1 MEKMGKERK
10 KRKERGGAKRRRTV
24 LFQDGLGALSVAAFL
39 FLGATIREVNLL
51 MALGSFFAGFAV
63 LDYWQGRRSLRR
75 LRVVRRLPDAIFA
88 GQPFDVEIEIDATR
102 RRSSA
107 WGIVVEDEWTR
118 QEGDRE
124 RERWAP
130 PQDGETAVKA
140 GKISKEGRTE
150 KKEAKKARRKGK
162 GGKAKGK
169 NEKNTGLGEFGQEET
184 RPNVAA
190 TTRPT
195 AYFPQV
201 KGGER
206 RRERY
211 CGVVA
216 RRGVRRL
223 ATLTASTRF
232 PFGFFRSSER
242 FDAPDEILVFPKIGV
257 LADRWN
263 AAIGVARRETSVA
276 TARTSRIAGETL
288 NVRDWRPDDS
298 KRAIHWRATAK
309 RDKLQARDFE
319 KRENSVNVLILDLF
333 FNEKSV
339 LEPDL
344 DLGRGWNE
352 GIKGNRGKEAVAV
365 NRKETGKG
373 RNRQKAKGAVD
384 VNAQEAARR
393 SALVEKAVSFAATLI
408 DRWTRS
414 NDAKFLLAVNGDDS
428 TAFNK
433 KDAQVG
439 LEEMGDIGALS
450 GRVDSGS
457 GAFRRALTRLATVET
472 PRRDRLAELA
482 ASFDP
487 RVLANAQIYVVSVA
501 AFDGSRLTENEPT
514 AKTIETNETTG
525 MTGITGMTE
534 TTGTTGTTG
543 TRLIGGLEGI
553 GKENGAGEMGEM
565 GEMGEAVAAASVRG
579 IGGRWRGAKLIDVS
593 ATDFDD
599 YFEY

>member
-1 MEKMGKERK
+1 MGKSEKTRN
-10 KRKERGGAKRRRTV
+10 ERGGAKRRRTV

-51 MALGSFFAGFAV
+51 MALGAFFAGFAV

-75 LRVVRRLPDAIFA
+75 LRVFRKTPDAIFA
-88 GQPFDVEIEIDATR
+88 GEPFEVEIEIDATR

-107 WGIVVEDEWTR
+107 WGVVVEDEWTR
-118 QEGDRE
+118 QESDRDRE
-124 RERWAP
+124 LWAASKQEETP
-130 PQDGETAVKA
+130 EAVETVKTGEI
-140 GKISKEGRTE
+140 GKEKRE
-150 KKEAKKARRKGK
+150 KKKEKRKEREGK
-162 GGKAKGK
+162 GNKK
-169 NEKNTGLGEFGQEET
+169 NRKDARVGEDAQDET

-257 LADRWN
+257 LTDRWN
-263 AAIGVARRETSVA
+263 AASGVARRETTVS

-288 NVRDWRPDDS
+288 TVRDWRPDDS

-319 KRENSVNVLILDLF
+319 KRENSVNILILDLF
-333 FNEKSV
+333 FDEGNAS
-339 LEPDL
+339 EPDL
-344 DLGRGWNE
+344 DPWRGWNE
-352 GIKGNRGKEAVAV
+352 GFKGDGGKETVAAI
-365 NRKETGKG
+365 RKETKE
-373 RNRQKAKGAVD
+373 RENRQKTKRPVELD
-384 VNAQEAARR
+384 AQEQARR

-428 TAFNK
+428 TAFNENG
-433 KDAQVG
+433 AQVG
-439 LEEMGDIGALS
+439 LGEMGDMGALS
-450 GRVDSGS
+450 GRVESGN
-457 GAFRRALTRLATVET
+457 GAFRRALTRLATVEA
-472 PRRDRLAELA
+472 PSRDRLAEIS
-482 ASFDP
+482 ASLDP
-487 RVLANAQIYVVSVA
+487 RALANAQIYVVSVA
-501 AFDGSRLTENEPT
+501 AFDGARLAENTSET
-514 AKTIETNETTG
+514 DKANKT
-525 MTGITGMTE
+525 
-534 TTGTTGTTG
+534 
-543 TRLIGGLEGI
+543 
-553 GKENGAGEMGEM
+553 GEMRGNREKEEKRKGGEVENS
-565 GEMGEAVAAASVRG
+565 GEAEAVATAAARG
-579 IGGRWRGAKLIDVS
+579 IDGRWRDARLIDVS

-599 YFEY
+599 YFEF

>member
-1 MEKMGKERK
+1 MEKTEKTRN
-10 KRKERGGAKRRRTV
+10 ERGGAKRRRTV

-51 MALGSFFAGFAV
+51 MALGAFFAGFAV

-75 LRVVRRLPDAIFA
+75 LRVFRKTPDAIFA
-88 GQPFDVEIEIDATR
+88 GEPFEVEIEIDATR

-107 WGIVVEDEWTR
+107 WGVVVEDEWTR

-124 RERWAP
+124 LWAAAK
-130 PQDGETAVKA
+130 QEGTAETVGAVKTGEI
-140 GKISKEGRTE
+140 GKEKRKEKEGKGNRRN
-150 KKEAKKARRKGK
+150 KKNSKGASVGEAA
-162 GGKAKGK
+162 
-169 NEKNTGLGEFGQEET
+169 QDET

-195 AYFPQV
+195 AYFPQI

-257 LADRWN
+257 LTDRWN
-263 AAIGVARRETSVA
+263 AASGVARRETTVS

-288 NVRDWRPDDS
+288 TVRDWRPDDS

-319 KRENSVNVLILDLF
+319 KRENSVNILILDLF
-333 FNEKSV
+333 FDEGNAS
-339 LEPDL
+339 EPDL
-344 DLGRGWNE
+344 DLWRGWNE
-352 GIKGNRGKEAVAV
+352 EFKGDGEKETVAVIRKEAKE
-365 NRKETGKG
+365 RK
-373 RNRQKAKGAVD
+373 NRQKTKRPVELD
-384 VNAQEAARR
+384 AQEQARR

-414 NDAKFLLAVNGDDS
+414 NDAKFLLAVNGDDP
-428 TAFNK
+428 TAFNENG
-433 KDAQVG
+433 AQVG
-439 LEEMGDIGALS
+439 LGKMGDMGALS
-450 GRVDSGS
+450 GRVESGN
-457 GAFRRALTRLATVET
+457 GAFRRALTRLATVEA
-472 PRRDRLAELA
+472 PSRDRLAEIS
-482 ASFDP
+482 ASLDP
-487 RVLANAQIYVVSVA
+487 RALANAQIYLVSVA
-501 AFDGSRLTENEPT
+501 AFDGARLAENTSET
-514 AKTIETNETTG
+514 DKANKTGEMRENG
-525 MTGITGMTE
+525 KNG
-534 TTGTTGTTG
+534 
-543 TRLIGGLEGI
+543 
-553 GKENGAGEMGEM
+553 GKEELGEVENSGES
-565 GEMGEAVAAASVRG
+565 EAVATAAARG
-579 IGGRWRGAKLIDVS
+579 IDGRWRDARLIDVS
-593 ATDFDD
+593 ATDFND

>member
-1 MEKMGKERK
+1 MGKTGETRS
-10 KRKERGGAKRRRTV
+10 ERGGAKRRRTV

-39 FLGATIREVNLL
+39 FLGATVREVNLL
-51 MALGSFFAGFAV
+51 MALGAFFAGFAV

-75 LRVVRRLPDAIFA
+75 LRVVRKTPDAIFA
-88 GQPFDVEIEIDATR
+88 GEPFEVEIEIDATR

-107 WGIVVEDEWTR
+107 WGVVVEDEWTR
-118 QEGDRE
+118 REGE
-124 RERWAP
+124 RELAAAP
-130 PQDGETAVKA
+130 KQDKMGEIGGINEDEKREDR
-140 GKISKEGRTE
+140 KEGE
-150 KKEAKKARRKGK
+150 KRRKGK
-162 GGKAKGK
+162 NKRNAEVDETAQ
-169 NEKNTGLGEFGQEET
+169 NET

-195 AYFPQV
+195 AYFPRV
-201 KGGER
+201 KGGAR

-288 NVRDWRPDDS
+288 NVRDWRPDDL

-319 KRENSVNVLILDLF
+319 KRENSVNILILDLF
-333 FNEKSV
+333 FDEGNAS
-339 LEPDL
+339 EPDL

-352 GIKGNRGKEAVAV
+352 EFKGDGGKGTVAV
-365 NRKETGKG
+365 IREDTREKE
-373 RNRQKAKGAVD
+373 NRQKTKRAVELD
-384 VNAQEAARR
+384 AQERARR
-393 SALVEKAVSFAATLI
+393 SALVETAVSFAATLI

-428 TAFNK
+428 TAFNENG
-433 KDAQVG
+433 AQVG
-439 LEEMGDIGALS
+439 LGEMGDMGALN
-450 GRVDSGS
+450 GRVESGN
-457 GAFRRALTRLATVET
+457 GAFRRALT
-472 PRRDRLAELA
+472 
-482 ASFDP
+482 
-487 RVLANAQIYVVSVA
+487 
-501 AFDGSRLTENEPT
+501 
-514 AKTIETNETTG
+514 
-525 MTGITGMTE
+525 
-534 TTGTTGTTG
+534 
-543 TRLIGGLEGI
+543 
-553 GKENGAGEMGEM
+553 
-565 GEMGEAVAAASVRG
+565 
-579 IGGRWRGAKLIDVS
+579 
-593 ATDFDD
+593 
-599 YFEY
+599 

>member
-1 MEKMGKERK
+1 MGKTEKTRSK
-10 KRKERGGAKRRRTV
+10 RGGAKRRRTV

-51 MALGSFFAGFAV
+51 MALGAFFAGFAV

-75 LRVVRRLPDAIFA
+75 LRVFRKTPDAIFA
-88 GQPFDVEIEIDATR
+88 GEPFEVEIEIDATR

-107 WGIVVEDEWTR
+107 WGVVVEDEWTR
-118 QEGDRE
+118 QEGDRD
-124 RERWAP
+124 RELWAASK
-130 PQDGETAVKA
+130 QEETVEAVGTVKA
-140 GKISKEGRTE
+140 GEIGKEKKKKGKKKEKEG
-150 KKEAKKARRKGK
+150 KGNGKNRKGA
-162 GGKAKGK
+162 GVDEIA
-169 NEKNTGLGEFGQEET
+169 QDET

-195 AYFPQV
+195 AYFPRV
-201 KGGER
+201 KGGAR

-257 LADRWN
+257 LTDRWN
-263 AAIGVARRETSVA
+263 AASGGARRETTVS

-288 NVRDWRPDDS
+288 TVRDWRPDDS

-319 KRENSVNVLILDLF
+319 KRENSVNILILDLF
-333 FNEKSV
+333 FDEGSV
-339 LEPDL
+339 SEPDL

-352 GIKGNRGKEAVAV
+352 EFRGAGGKETVAV
-365 NRKETGKG
+365 IGKDAKEGK
-373 RNRQKAKGAVD
+373 NRQKTKRPVELD
-384 VNAQEAARR
+384 AQEQARR

-428 TAFNK
+428 IAFNENG
-433 KDAQVG
+433 AQVG
-439 LEEMGDIGALS
+439 LGKMDNMGALG
-450 GRVDSGS
+450 GRVESGN

-472 PRRDRLAELA
+472 PSRDRLAEIS
-482 ASFDP
+482 ASLDP

-501 AFDGSRLTENEPT
+501 AFDGARLAENTSET
-514 AKTIETNETTG
+514 DKANKTGE
-525 MTGITGMTE
+525 M
-534 TTGTTGTTG
+534 
-543 TRLIGGLEGI
+543 R
-553 GKENGAGEMGEM
+553 ENGKKGGKGEVKNS
-565 GEMGEAVAAASVRG
+565 GEAKAVATAAARG
-579 IGGRWRGAKLIDVS
+579 IDGRWRDARLIDVS

-599 YFEY
+599 YFEF

>member
-1 MEKMGKERK
+1 MGKIRK
-10 KRKERGGAKRRRTV
+10 TRSERGGAKRRRTV

-75 LRVVRRLPDAIFA
+75 LRVVRKTPDAVFA
-88 GQPFDVEIEIDATR
+88 GEPFEVEIEIDATR

-118 QEGDRE
+118 QDDDRDRE
-124 RERWAP
+124 LAAASK
-130 PQDGETAVKA
+130 QGETLETVKPEKI
-140 GKISKEGRTE
+140 GKE
-150 KKEAKKARRKGK
+150 KKEEKKGKRKERKGK
-162 GGKAKGK
+162 ENRK
-169 NEKNTGLGEFGQEET
+169 NRKNKKRAVSGEVAQDET

-242 FDAPDEILVFPKIGV
+242 FDAPSEVLVFPKIGV
-257 LADRWN
+257 LTDRWN
-263 AAIGVARRETSVA
+263 AASGGSRRETSVS

-319 KRENSVNVLILDLF
+319 KRENSVNILILDLF
-333 FNEKSV
+333 FDEGNAS
-339 LEPDL
+339 EPDL

-352 GIKGNRGKEAVAV
+352 EFKGDGGKGTVAV
-365 NRKETGKG
+365 IREDTREKE
-373 RNRQKAKGAVD
+373 NRQKTKRAVELD
-384 VNAQEAARR
+384 AQERARR

-428 TAFNK
+428 IAFNK
-433 KDAQVG
+433 RNAQVG
-439 LEEMGDIGALS
+439 LEEMGDIGALN

-472 PRRDRLAELA
+472 PRRDRLAELV

-487 RVLANAQIYVVSVA
+487 RVLANAQIYVISVA
-501 AFDGSRLTENEPT
+501 AFDGSRLTENETT
-514 AKTIETNETTG
+514 AKTRETN
-525 MTGITGMTE
+525 
-534 TTGTTGTTG
+534 G
-543 TRLIGGLEGI
+543 TRLIDGLGEI
-553 GKENGAGEMGEM
+553 GKAGETG
-565 GEMGEAVAAASVRG
+565 GISEMGEAVAAASVRG

>member
-1 MEKMGKERK
+1 MGKIRK
-10 KRKERGGAKRRRTV
+10 TRSERGGAKRRRTV

-63 LDYWQGRRSLRR
+63 LDYWLGRRSLRR
-75 LRVVRRLPDAIFA
+75 LRVARKAPDAVFA
-88 GQPFDVEIEIDATR
+88 GEPFDVEIEIDATR
-102 RRSSA
+102 RRSSV

-118 QEGDRE
+118 QESDRE
-124 RERWAP
+124 RRFGAP
-130 PQDGETAVKA
+130 SQQGETVKT
-140 GKISKEGRTE
+140 GKIGEERKEGEKVKRKE
-150 KKEAKKARRKGK
+150 KKERKEKKKGRNRKN
-162 GGKAKGK
+162 GK
-169 NEKNTGLGEFGQEET
+169 NGEIAQDEA

-257 LADRWN
+257 LTDRWN
-263 AAIGVARRETSVA
+263 VAVGGARRETTVS

-288 NVRDWRPDDS
+288 NVRDWRPDDA

-309 RDKLQARDFE
+309 RGKLQARDFE
-319 KRENSVNVLILDLF
+319 KRENSVNILILDLF
-333 FNEKSV
+333 FNERNAAELSFNAS
-339 LEPDL
+339 
-344 DLGRGWNE
+344 RGENGE
-352 GIKGNRGKEAVAV
+352 FRKDGENAKIKANGGNG
-365 NRKETGKG
+365 ETGKRE
-373 RNRQKAKGAVD
+373 RNRREPNRL
-384 VNAQEAARR
+384 NAQEQARR

-414 NDAKFLLAVNGDDS
+414 NDAKFLLAINGDDS
-428 TAFNK
+428 AAFDEN
-433 KDAQVG
+433 DARVG
-439 LEEMGDIGALS
+439 LVEMGDIGVLS
-450 GRVDSGS
+450 GRVDLGS
-457 GAFRRALTRLATVET
+457 GAFRRASARLATVEA
-472 PRRDRLAELA
+472 PRRDRLTEIA
-482 ASFDP
+482 ASLDP

-501 AFDGSRLTENEPT
+501 AFDGSRLTETEK
-514 AKTIETNETTG
+514 KTEINGVNKIGESSGIGRIEKINETGKTG
-525 MTGITGMTE
+525 KAI
-534 TTGTTGTTG
+534 
-543 TRLIGGLEGI
+543 
-553 GKENGAGEMGEM
+553 
-565 GEMGEAVAAASVRG
+565 AAASERG

-599 YFEY
+599 YFEF

>member
-1 MEKMGKERK
+1 MGKMRK
-10 KRKERGGAKRRRTV
+10 TQSERGGAKRRRTV

-75 LRVVRRLPDAIFA
+75 LRVVRKTPDAVFA
-88 GQPFDVEIEIDATR
+88 GEPFEVEIEIDATR

-118 QEGDRE
+118 QESDRD
-124 RERWAP
+124 RQLWAAS
-130 PQDGETAVKA
+130 QQEEAVKA
-140 GKISKEGRTE
+140 GEIGKERKE
-150 KKEAKKARRKGK
+150 KKKAKRKERGVRK
-162 GGKAKGK
+162 EKKKGK
-169 NEKNTGLGEFGQEET
+169 NRKNAKVGEDAQDKA

-216 RRGVRRL
+216 RRGVCRL

-257 LADRWN
+257 LTDRWN
-263 AAIGVARRETSVA
+263 ATSGGSRRETSVSIVQ
-276 TARTSRIAGETL
+276 TSRIAGETL

-298 KRAIHWRATAK
+298 KRAVHWRATAK
-309 RDKLQARDFE
+309 RGKLQARDFE
-319 KRENSVNVLILDLF
+319 KRENSVNILILDLF
-333 FNEKSV
+333 FQERSV
-339 LEPDL
+339 SEPEL
-344 DLGRGWNE
+344 DPGRGWNE
-352 GIKGNRGKEAVAV
+352 VFRGDREKRRTALI
-365 NRKETGKG
+365 RKEMENEK
-373 RNRQKAKGAVD
+373 NRQKTKRPVEL
-384 VNAQEAARR
+384 NAQEQARR

-433 KDAQVG
+433 RDARDSLG
-439 LEEMGDIGALS
+439 KMDDIGVLN

-487 RVLANAQIYVVSVA
+487 RVLANAQIYVVSIA
-501 AFDGSRLTENEPT
+501 AFDGSRLTENETT
-514 AKTIETNETTG
+514 AQMRETN
-525 MTGITGMTE
+525 
-534 TTGTTGTTG
+534 GTNG
-543 TRLIGGLEGI
+543 TRSIGGLGEI
-553 GKENGAGEMGEM
+553 GKANETGEISEK
-565 GEMGEAVAAASVRG
+565 GEAVAAASVRG

>member
-1 MEKMGKERK
+1 MGKTKQTRS
-10 KRKERGGAKRRRTV
+10 ERGGAKRRRTV

-75 LRVVRRLPDAIFA
+75 LRVVRKTPDAVFA
-88 GQPFDVEIEIDATR
+88 GEPFEVEIEIDATG

-118 QEGDRE
+118 RESDRE
-124 RERWAP
+124 RELLAASNR
-130 PQDGETAVKA
+130 EKA
-140 GKISKEGRTE
+140 DEGAENE
-150 KKEAKKARRKGK
+150 KRKR
-162 GGKAKGK
+162 GGKRKNRENATNGK
-169 NEKNTGLGEFGQEET
+169 VAQDET

-257 LADRWN
+257 LTDRWN
-263 AAIGVARRETSVA
+263 AAVGGARRETSVA

-288 NVRDWRPDDS
+288 TVRDWRPDDS

-319 KRENSVNVLILDLF
+319 KRENSVNILILDLF
-333 FNEKSV
+333 FDEGNVS
-339 LEPDL
+339 EPDL
-344 DLGRGWNE
+344 DLWRDWNE
-352 GIKGNRGKEAVAV
+352 AFKEDGE
-365 NRKETGKG
+365 KETVAANGKKAEK
-373 RNRQKAKGAVD
+373 RKNRRKTERAVELD
-384 VNAQEAARR
+384 AQESARR

-428 TAFNK
+428 TAFNES
-433 KDAQVG
+433 DAQADS
-439 LEEMGDIGALS
+439 EKMGDMGVLG
-450 GRVDSGS
+450 GRVNSGS
-457 GAFRRALTRLATVET
+457 GAFRRALIRLATVEA

-487 RVLANAQIYVVSVA
+487 RVLANAQIYVVAVSR
-501 AFDGSRLTENEPT
+501 FDGSRLTENE
-514 AKTIETNETTG
+514 E
-525 MTGITGMTE
+525 
-534 TTGTTGTTG
+534 
-543 TRLIGGLEGI
+543 I
-553 GKENGAGEMGEM
+553 GKIDGVGET
-565 GEMGEAVAAASVRG
+565 VAAASERG

-599 YFEY
+599 YFKY